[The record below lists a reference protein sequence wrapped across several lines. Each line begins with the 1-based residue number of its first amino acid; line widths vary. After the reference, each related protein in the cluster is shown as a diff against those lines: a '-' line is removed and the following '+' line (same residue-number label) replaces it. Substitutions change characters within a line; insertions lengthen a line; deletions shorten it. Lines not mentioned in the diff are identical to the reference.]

1 MNKRYRVPEIP
12 ESEQTPTVKMLLLL
26 LEQFAQ
32 RIHEQ
37 DEEIA
42 RLKDEINR
50 LKGQPPKPTFKGNL
64 QSGLEGKEKT
74 QKGRQNKKRP
84 GSKKTAQT
92 SALTIH
98 EEVSLSPCEPIPA
111 DARFKGYQDFVVQ
124 ELQIRAHNT
133 RYRLARWVTSQ
144 GEVLKGQL
152 PSELNGRHFG
162 PQLVSYMLYQHHHC
176 QTTQPLLL
184 EQLREWGIEISSG
197 QVNELLISGWG
208 DIDQEKESL
217 LQTGLSIS
225 PYVTVD
231 DSGARHQGKNGYVT
245 QIGNEL
251 FAWFSS
257 TNSKSR
263 INFLGLLRSGES
275 DYQLTESALSYMK
288 AQKLP
293 LWLLTRLHLQVGTG
307 FPDPSSW
314 DAFLAKAG
322 ITNRRHVRIVT
333 EGAWLGSALV
343 HGLNQDLA
351 MLGSALVHGL
361 NQDLAMLGSAL
372 VHGLNQDLAMLG
384 SALVHG
390 LNQDLAMLGSA
401 LVHGLNQDL
410 AIISDDAGQ
419 FDVLRHGLCW
429 VHMERLIEKLIPP
442 NARHREDIEQV
453 RESIWKLYRDL
464 KAYRQAPTEGQRKAL
479 TERFDELFS
488 QHTSYATLNRLLE
501 RIHQNKPELLLV
513 LERIHQNKP
522 ELLLVLERPEVPL
535 HTNGSERDIR
545 EYVKRRKVRGGTRS
559 EEGRRCRD
567 AFASLKKTWRKLGVS
582 FWDYLLDRVRGDHRI
597 PPLPDIML
605 QPVLALGF

>member
-351 MLGSALVHGL
+351 
-361 NQDLAMLGSAL
+361 
-372 VHGLNQDLAMLG
+372 
-384 SALVHG
+384 
-390 LNQDLAMLGSA
+390 
-401 LVHGLNQDL
+401 
-410 AIISDDAGQ
+410 IISDDAGQ

-513 LERIHQNKP
+513 LER
-522 ELLLVLERPEVPL
+522 PEVPL

-605 QPVLALGF
+605 QPALALGF

>member
-1 MNKRYRVPEIP
+1 M
-12 ESEQTPTVKMLLLL
+12 
-26 LEQFAQ
+26 
-32 RIHEQ
+32 
-37 DEEIA
+37 
-42 RLKDEINR
+42 
-50 LKGQPPKPTFKGNL
+50 
-64 QSGLEGKEKT
+64 
-74 QKGRQNKKRP
+74 
-84 GSKKTAQT
+84 
-92 SALTIH
+92 TIH

-361 NQDLAMLGSAL
+361 NQDLA
-372 VHGLNQDLAMLG
+372 
-384 SALVHG
+384 
-390 LNQDLAMLGSA
+390 
-401 LVHGLNQDL
+401 
-410 AIISDDAGQ
+410 IISDDAGQ

-513 LERIHQNKP
+513 LER
-522 ELLLVLERPEVPL
+522 PEVPL

-582 FWDYLLDRVRGDHRI
+582 FWDYLLDRVRGDHRR
-597 PPLPDIML
+597 DYK
-605 QPVLALGF
+605 

>member
-98 EEVSLSPCEPIPA
+98 EEVSLSLCEPIPA

-351 MLGSALVHGL
+351 
-361 NQDLAMLGSAL
+361 
-372 VHGLNQDLAMLG
+372 
-384 SALVHG
+384 
-390 LNQDLAMLGSA
+390 
-401 LVHGLNQDL
+401 
-410 AIISDDAGQ
+410 IISDDAGQ

-429 VHMERLIEKLIPP
+429 VHMERLIEKLIPL

-605 QPVLALGF
+605 QPALALGF

>member
-84 GSKKTAQT
+84 GSKKTAQS

-98 EEVSLSPCEPIPA
+98 EEVSLSLCEPIPA

-293 LWLLTRLHLQVGTG
+293 LWLLTRLHLQVRTG

-333 EGAWLGSALV
+333 EGAW
-343 HGLNQDLA
+343 
-351 MLGSALVHGL
+351 
-361 NQDLAMLGSAL
+361 
-372 VHGLNQDLAMLG
+372 
-384 SALVHG
+384 
-390 LNQDLAMLGSA
+390 LGSA

-522 ELLLVLERPEVPL
+522 ELLLVLERIHQNKPELLLVLERPEVPL

-605 QPVLALGF
+605 QPALALGF